1 MKLLKLELQHT
12 NCLEEFMAKTSTI
25 RQLLSDSEQGLLPYL
40 RHQLETEN
48 FAHFRSQFVFQAE
61 ESSSEANYSDRSS
74 ELNTVLSISL
84 KFSIIVDTHI
94 SADDAM
100 ILALEFQEM
109 IDSRLVKWSKHAA
122 LLSPVNQI
130 KGTFGRLEEVRY
142 HGGFLPGFLI
152 ERQFDLNYKTS
163 IGADEIDGN
172 ASSNEL
178 YRPGETV
185 PESGLYELTGPR
197 GGSKGQEVTA
207 TKGEPFPPTP
217 EPGLYYKLVTLAK
230 HKSN

>member
-1 MKLLKLELQHT
+1 
-12 NCLEEFMAKTSTI
+12 MAQTSTI
-25 RQLLSDSEQGLLPYL
+25 RQILSEPENGLLPYL
-40 RHQLETEN
+40 RHQLETEE
-48 FAHFRSQFVFQAE
+48 FTHFRSQFVFQAE
-61 ESSSEANYSDRSS
+61 ESSSEAASSDRTS
-74 ELNTVLSISL
+74 ELNTILSISL

-109 IDSRLVKWSKHAA
+109 IDSRLVEWSQQAA
-122 LLSPVNQI
+122 LLSPVTHI
-130 KGTFGRLEEVRY
+130 DGTFGRLEEVRY

-152 ERQFDLNYKTS
+152 ERQFHLNYKTS
-163 IGADEIDGN
+163 SATNEFDTGASGD
-172 ASSNEL
+172 EL

-197 GGSKGQEVTA
+197 GGSKRQEVTA

-217 EPGLYYKLVTLAK
+217 EPGMRYKLVTLTK
-230 HKSN
+230 HKNS